1 VSKNASLDVAA
12 KKSPVIAELPRVC
25 SDETAAVE
33 WFEAKRWPDG
43 CACIDCGSVDVYQM
57 QSRKGGRQ
65 ANFRWRCKDCGYQ
78 FTVKTG
84 TVFEDSPVPMHK
96 WIHALWLSAASKK
109 GVAALELQRTIQVAY
124 RTALYMLHRIR
135 FCMGTEP
142 QELLSGVVEVD
153 ETYLGGKPRRVS
165 KQERERLAA
174 EGQEPPKSKR
184 GRGTLKT
191 PIVVA
196 VQRDGSIKREAIANI
211 TAANLKQFLRG
222 TVALTAEV
230 VTDELNVYPK
240 ATEGYARHRTTNHA
254 QYEFARTEE
263 DGFVVH
269 SNTAESSHSL
279 LKRGLIGVWH
289 RMSVK
294 RMPFYLANCDFLWN
308 TRRISDGDR
317 VLALVRSVEGKRL
330 TVERY
335 RAG

>member
-1 VSKNASLDVAA
+1 MSKNASLDVAA
-12 KKSPVIAELPRVC
+12 IKSKVIAELPRVC

-142 QELLSGVVEVD
+142 AALLDGVVEVD
-153 ETYLGGKPRRVS
+153 ETYLGGKPRRIS
-165 KQERERLAA
+165 KQERERAEA
-174 EGQEPPKSKR
+174 EGREIPKNKR
-184 GRGTLKT
+184 GAGTKKT

-240 ATEGYARHRTTNHA
+240 ATEGYAGHRTTNHA
-254 QYEFARTEE
+254 QYEFARVDA
-263 DGFVVH
+263 DGFNVH

-294 RMPFYLANCDFLWN
+294 RMPYYLANCDFLWN
-308 TRRISDGDR
+308 TRRVSDGDR